1 MIDLKIILCF
11 KMANVSLSG
20 FDASQ
25 LLKPLMIRTPFTFT
39 ILESLSFYLNIGK
52 DTVDDQNP
60 AWKR

>member
-25 LLKPLMIRTPFTFT
+25 LLKPLMIRNPYTFT
-39 ILESLSFYLNIGK
+39 ILESLSFDLKIGK

>member
-11 KMANVSLSG
+11 EMANVSLSG

-39 ILESLSFYLNIGK
+39 ILESLYFDLKIGK